1 MLTALL
7 LSLAMVVLPPP
18 RRRTGQRLRTAWAD
32 GLPAVAGSPAA
43 PALVGIVVAGV
54 VSVASTVLVAVL
66 AGGCALL
73 GARAAIGRSAGHR
86 EERRL
91 SGLLEALGA
100 LVAELR
106 SGRTVEA
113 ASAGAARSCP
123 DEGAAEALV
132 RALRAPDL
140 PLPPL
145 TGGAFADAVE
155 RIASAV
161 RLSGRTGCSLAA
173 VLAAVEDDVRARL
186 RHARELRTA
195 VAGPRASAALL
206 AGLPLLG
213 LAMGGGIGADPWRVL
228 TTTGTGQVLLVLGV
242 ALEVV
247 GLAWTARLVQS
258 AVA

>member
-7 LSLAMVVLPPP
+7 LSLAVVVLPPP
-18 RRRTGQRLRTAWAD
+18 RRAGGGLRTSW
-32 GLPAVAGSPAA
+32 GGGFPAVARSPAA
-43 PALVGIVVAGV
+43 PALVGIVVAGAVAV
-54 VSVASTVLVAVL
+54 VSTALVAVL
-66 AGGCALL
+66 AGVCSVPA
-73 GARAAIGRSAGHR
+73 ARAAIGRRVEDR

-91 SGLLEALGA
+91 RGLLEALGA
-100 LVAELR
+100 LTAELR

-113 ASAGAARSCP
+113 ASADAARSCP

-140 PLPPL
+140 PLPPV
-145 TGGAFADAVE
+145 TNGAFADALE
-155 RIASAV
+155 RIAAAV

-228 TTTGTGQVLLVLGV
+228 TTTGTGQMLLVLGV

-247 GLAWTARLVQS
+247 GLAWTARLVRG

>member
-7 LSLAMVVLPPP
+7 LSLAVVLLPSP
-18 RRRTGQRLRTAWAD
+18 RRAGGRLRNAWAG
-32 GLPAVAGSPAA
+32 GLSSLARSPAA
-43 PALVGIVVAGV
+43 PALAGVVVAGA
-54 VSVASTVLVAVL
+54 VSVVSTVLVAVL
-66 AGGCALL
+66 AGACSVLA
-73 GARAAIGRSAGHR
+73 ARAAIGRRVEDR

-91 SGLLEALGA
+91 RGLLEALGA
-100 LVAELR
+100 LTAELR

-113 ASAGAARSCP
+113 ASADAAKSCP

-140 PLPPL
+140 PLPPSK
-145 TGGAFADAVE
+145 GGAFTDAVE
-155 RIASAV
+155 RIAAAV
-161 RLSGRTGCSLAA
+161 RLSARTGCSLAA
-173 VLAAVEDDVRARL
+173 VLAAVEDDIRARL

-195 VAGPRASAALL
+195 IAGPRASAALL

-213 LAMGGGIGADPWRVL
+213 LAMGAGIGADPWRVL

-242 ALEVV
+242 ALEMV
-247 GLAWTARLVQS
+247 GLAWTARLVRS